1 MPGEMLSNVI
11 GAPFKQYIIDQLN
24 LRAAM
29 NSGGVTSKRTDEQLL
44 FLANKVSWTRLTSSV
59 RVNPR
64 DQNAQKFY
72 ANLFDGEVV
81 PGGYTTPDALAKN
94 WILEGGTSQY
104 DNGAYKLR
112 YGFGPDG
119 AYGLGGTQQQGYRPM
134 PGIDSVGIESKGT
147 LGSLREATI
156 SFKVWNVVQLNVMEA
171 LYFRLGYTM
180 LLEWG
185 HVNYYNNKGQFV
197 TSAEGIDIF
206 NPKLNSKEAV
216 LQLITQKNKESS
228 GNYEAMLGTVT
239 NFYFSFNAEG
249 GFDCNVK
256 LIGLGSVI
264 DTVRIN
270 QTFVM
275 PDSLYV
281 KVQQQQALVQQRIE
295 QDQEEALKAE
305 DRQNRIKAGLP
316 ATPIAE
322 VKNVEGIKTVYE
334 ASRGLKPPTNF
345 LDTIKLQS
353 SQYISIAGSVATDY
367 YYKADGPNEAY
378 NIELNS
384 TRAGLFL
391 TATARRSGFQFIPA
405 GVLTPPQPVKLDL
418 PLLNNLSSQNRQ
430 GFTEAAL
437 EFDVVNYSFV
447 DAKIYPKVIRDISG
461 TVSYSPLTKGKSGG
475 LWEPLIDIAS
485 TPIGQLLDSSLNAW
499 NKSFFAKNRAAFS
512 SVIYPDAVIET
523 TFGMY
528 IAYVLNGEQKFVE
541 ITITPAGK
549 HTRQEYVTALDN
561 WFTNIGTVEIVKL
574 IAATILDQKTLLLDS
589 KIIGLKI
596 GNDNIGGRIQF
607 NDTGLIQTVLP
618 RSTTSAPTAASGSVA
633 DPQGET
639 EGGENKA
646 TSNQIAEP
654 SKFNSAL
661 HAMLVAIKAQG
672 LSEALNSNQAVV
684 EINLTENTNIFYQ
697 FGVLRNVLNA
707 TPTVGTIDQFDIT
720 TYAQKGFNSNLMADK
735 SIAPNINNVEFKSLC
750 KAYLLKYQ
758 FTEGVSTQPNAGEYP
773 VYIKLGYLL
782 AFLNNMCLLYES
794 IDNKSANSGNSL
806 NTIKP
811 YFYIDFHPE
820 YNLCLTA
827 PQHMSVDPTICLIP
841 LQATNRQYLELFP
854 SDIQALLGTEAF
866 KPETENPFSA
876 FIGSFKTSNAYQG
889 KTMEILLNTQYL
901 LETADRF
908 VSGDREGAVNLKPFL
923 DKVMEDITKSTG
935 GFNLFRV
942 AYRDDS
948 NTVIIKDDQYTPK
961 LSGEA
966 DSVLERSSY
975 KANRKY
981 MELQVFGSGSL
992 VRDMEF
998 KTNMTSKMSSM
1009 IAISAQ
1015 SGGQTANSQDTSP
1028 IGTYNTNYDD
1038 AFMTVKLN
1046 SLSTG
1051 SAITTNTAKQQAEE
1065 EKERINTL
1073 EEAVKRFNQHVIQV
1087 YKNGYVS
1094 KIEIPPAVNYYLNRF
1109 RTLKALDPATTAAP
1123 FIPANLSLT
1132 MDGISGI
1139 LMGNAF
1145 TIPEQ
1150 RLPASLRG
1158 TDGYTKVGF
1167 TVVGLSHTLE
1177 GNQWLTKVRGQ
1188 MIKLRDSVI
1197 ATKTATVTGV
1207 NESLLPPPGSQVAG
1221 TVTTDTGCTT
1231 SYPNLAIFE
1240 NVQVEVFSIRDAAAY
1255 LKTNHPDVAKA
1266 VFAIIYAEAA
1276 KSGADNFRSAGG
1288 NNFGGVQTDSGV
1300 WGFGTFA
1307 GQFCRRDSGGV
1318 LRMFAAFS
1326 TPQAFLDFM
1335 ANRIKAKG
1343 FTSNQT
1349 GDDWTTKYINTWWSP
1364 VDKASYTKG
1373 TATFNSKLAIY
1384 KTAERFYNQ
1393 A

>member
-11 GAPFKQYIIDQLN
+11 GAPFKQYVIDQLN

-44 FLANKVSWTRLTSSV
+44 FLANKTSWTRLTSSV

-72 ANLFDGEVV
+72 ANLFDGEVI
-81 PGGYTTPDALAKN
+81 PGGYNTPDALAKN
-94 WILEGGTSQY
+94 WILQGGTSQY
-104 DNGAYKLR
+104 NNGEYKLR
-112 YGFGPDG
+112 YGVGPDG
-119 AYGLGGTQQQGYRPM
+119 AYGLGGIQQQGYRPM
-134 PGIDSVGIESKGT
+134 PGISSVSIESKGT
-147 LGSLREATI
+147 LGSLREAII
-156 SFKVWNVVQLNVMEA
+156 SFRVWNIVQLNVMEA

-216 LQLITQKNKESS
+216 LQLITQKNKETS

-270 QTFVM
+270 QTFIM
-275 PDSLYV
+275 PDSLYL
-281 KVQQQQALVQQRIE
+281 KVQQQQALVQQRFE
-295 QDQEEALKAE
+295 QNQQEALIAN
-305 DRQNRIKAGLP
+305 DIQNRISQSLAPTL
-316 ATPIAE
+316 IDE
-322 VKNVEGIKTVYE
+322 VKNAEGIRTVYE
-334 ASRGLKPPTNF
+334 ANKGVKPPANF
-345 LDTIKLQS
+345 LNTIQYAS
-353 SQYISIAGSVATDY
+353 SQYVAVEGNSTYDY
-367 YYKADGPNEAY
+367 YYKAIGGSLPKSDE
-378 NIELNS
+378 ELNDRR
-384 TRAGLFL
+384 TGLFL
-391 TATARRSGFQFIPA
+391 NSNAKGRAWQLIPA
-405 GVLTPPQPVKLDL
+405 NVSSTNPQPATLNTQN
-418 PLLNNLSSQNRQ
+418 LLGLAGRGGNR
-430 GFTEAAL
+430 FVEEVIENIT
-437 EFDVVNYSFV
+437 VNYSTFDLQRTYSAV
-447 DAKIYPKVIRDISG
+447 NRDADTDLNSVAGNASFYLSLANTGITDWVQKQNEKVRSSFRVPYPYVILSPSGVPTQKFFLIYYEAK
-461 TVSYSPLTKGKSGG
+461 
-475 LWEPLIDIAS
+475 A
-485 TPIGQLLDSSLNAW
+485 DSSKQDTTKQVLQALQSW
-499 NKSFFAKNRAAFS
+499 AANPTIFIDFIGIV
-512 SVIYPDAVIET
+512 SVGSERSIGYRGTFEAV
-523 TFGMY
+523 
-528 IAYVLNGEQKFVE
+528 
-541 ITITPAGK
+541 
-549 HTRQEYVTALDN
+549 ALDGKKIMFE
-561 WFTNIGTVEIVKL
+561 FT
-574 IAATILDQKTLLLDS
+574 S
-589 KIIGLKI
+589 
-596 GNDNIGGRIQF
+596 

-618 RSTTSAPTAASGSVA
+618 RPNATAPTAASGSMA

-646 TSNQIAEP
+646 TPNQIAEP
-654 SKFNSAL
+654 GKFNSAL
-661 HAMLVAIKAQG
+661 HAMLVAVKAQG
-672 LSEALNSNQAVV
+672 LSEALNSNQAVIEV
-684 EINLTENTNIFYQ
+684 DLTENTNIFYQ
-697 FGVLRNVLNA
+697 FGVLRNVLNT

-735 SIAPNINNVEFKSLC
+735 SIAPSITNVDFKSLC
-750 KAYLLKYQ
+750 KGYLLKYQ

-794 IDNKSANSGNSL
+794 IDNKSTNSGNNL

-827 PQHMSVDPTICLIP
+827 PQHMSVNPTVCLIP
-841 LQATNRQYLELFP
+841 LQATNEQYLKLFP
-854 SDIQALLGTEAF
+854 PDIRALLGTEAF
-866 KPETENPFSA
+866 KPKTENPFSA
-876 FIGSFKTSNAYQG
+876 FIGSFKTNNAYQG

-908 VSGDREGAVNLKPFL
+908 VQGDKEGAVALKPFL
-923 DKVMEDITKSTG
+923 DQVMEDITKSTG

-961 LSGEA
+961 LPGEA
-966 DSVLERSSY
+966 DSTLDRSSY

-998 KTNMTSKMSSM
+998 KTNMSSKMSSM

-1015 SGGQTANSQDTSP
+1015 SGGQTANSQDATP

-1051 SAITTNTAKQQAEE
+1051 SAITTNTEE
-1065 EKERINTL
+1065 EKKRINNL
-1073 EEAVKRFNQHVIQV
+1073 EQAVKRFNQHVIQV

-1094 KIEIPPAVNYYLNRF
+1094 KLEIPPAVNYYLDRF

-1177 GNQWLTKVRGQ
+1177 SNQWLTKIRGQ
-1188 MIKLRDSVI
+1188 MIKLRDPVTDI
-1197 ATKTATVTGV
+1197 NTTTVTGV

-1221 TVTTDTGCTT
+1221 TVTTATGCKT
-1231 SYPNLAIFE
+1231 SYPNLTIFPT
-1240 NVQVEVFSIRDAAAY
+1240 VQVEVFSIRDTAAY

-1307 GQFCRRDSGGV
+1307 GQFCRRDSSGV

-1335 ANRIKAKG
+1335 ANRIRAKG
-1343 FTSNQT
+1343 FSSNQT
-1349 GDDWTTKYINTWWSP
+1349 GDQWTANYIERWWSP
-1364 VDKASYTKG
+1364 VDKASFTRG
-1373 TATFNSKLAIY
+1373 TTTFNSKLAIY

>member
-44 FLANKVSWTRLTSSV
+44 FLANKASWTRLTSSV

-72 ANLFDGEVV
+72 ANLFDGEVI

-104 DNGAYKLR
+104 NNGEYKLR

-119 AYGLGGTQQQGYRPM
+119 AYGLGGIQQQGYRPM

-216 LQLITQKNKESS
+216 LQLITKKNKESS

-275 PDSLYV
+275 PDSLYA
-281 KVQQQQALVQQRIE
+281 KVQQQQALVQQRFE
-295 QDQEEALKAE
+295 QNQEEALIAKDKE
-305 DRQNRIKAGLP
+305 DRVDAGLSP
-316 ATPIAE
+316 TLIDA
-322 VKNVEGIKTVYE
+322 VKNADGIKTVYE
-334 ASRGLKPPTNF
+334 ASKNAKPPANF
-345 LDTIKLQS
+345 LSTIEYVS
-353 SQYISIAGSVATDY
+353 SQYTAIGGGGTYDY
-367 YYKADGPNEAY
+367 YYKATGGTLPKYDQ
-378 NIELNS
+378 ELND
-384 TRAGLFL
+384 TRTGLFL
-391 TATARRSGFQFIPA
+391 NTNAKGRTWQLIPA
-405 GVLTPPQPVKLDL
+405 SLSSTNPQPVALNAQNLLGLAGRGDSRFIEEVIGEVTVNFNTIDL
-418 PLLNNLSSQNRQ
+418 QRSYSTVNRDADTDLNSVAGNASFYLSLGNTGITDWVQKQNEKVRSSFRAPYPYVILSPSGVPTQKFFSIYYPAKSDSSTQDTTKQVLQALQSWAANPTISIDYVGIISVGSQKSI
-430 GFTEAAL
+430 GYHGTFEAA
-437 EFDVVNYSFV
+437 
-447 DAKIYPKVIRDISG
+447 
-461 TVSYSPLTKGKSGG
+461 
-475 LWEPLIDIAS
+475 
-485 TPIGQLLDSSLNAW
+485 
-499 NKSFFAKNRAAFS
+499 
-512 SVIYPDAVIET
+512 
-523 TFGMY
+523 
-528 IAYVLNGEQKFVE
+528 
-541 ITITPAGK
+541 
-549 HTRQEYVTALDN
+549 ALD
-561 WFTNIGTVEIVKL
+561 GK
-574 IAATILDQKTLLLDS
+574 
-589 KIIGLKI
+589 KIK
-596 GNDNIGGRIQF
+596 F
-607 NDTGLIQTVLP
+607 EFASNDTGLIQTVLP
-618 RSTTSAPTAASGSVA
+618 RSTTAPPIAASGSVA

-720 TYAQKGFNSNLMADK
+720 TYAQKGFNSNLMADD
-735 SIAPNINNVEFKSLC
+735 SIELSTITNVKFENLC

-811 YFYIDFHPE
+811 YFYIDFHPD

-827 PQHMSVDPTICLIP
+827 PQHMSVDPTVCLIP
-841 LQATNRQYLELFP
+841 LQATNKQYLELFP
-854 SDIQALLGTEAF
+854 PDIQALLGTEAF

-908 VSGDREGAVNLKPFL
+908 VSGDKEGAVNLKPFL
-923 DKVMEDITKSTG
+923 DRIMEDVTKATG

-961 LSGEA
+961 LPGEA
-966 DSVLERSSY
+966 DSVLDRSSY
-975 KANRKY
+975 KANRQY

-998 KTNMTSKMSSM
+998 KTNMSSKMSSM

-1015 SGGQTANSQDTSP
+1015 SGGQTANSQDGTP

-1038 AFMTVKLN
+1038 AFMAVKLN

-1051 SAITTNTAKQQAEE
+1051 SAITTNTARQQAEE
-1065 EKERINTL
+1065 EKKRINTL
-1073 EEAVKRFNQHVIQV
+1073 EEAVKRFNQHVTQV

-1109 RTLKALDPATTAAP
+1109 RILKALDPATTAAP

-1132 MDGISGI
+1132 MDGISGM

-1158 TDGYTKVGF
+1158 ADGFTKVGF
-1167 TVVGLSHTLE
+1167 VVVGLSHTLE

-1188 MIKLRDSVI
+1188 MIKLRDPVT
-1197 ATKTATVTGV
+1197 ATSTATVTGV
-1207 NESLLPPPGSQVAG
+1207 NQSLLPPPGSQVEG
-1221 TVTTDTGCTT
+1221 TVTTAAGCRT
-1231 SYPNLAIFE
+1231 SYPNLTIFE
-1240 NVQVEVFSIRDAAAY
+1240 TVQVEVFSIRDAAAY

-1300 WGFGTFA
+1300 WGFGNFA
-1307 GQFCRRDSGGV
+1307 GQFCRRDSSGV

-1343 FTSNQT
+1343 FASSQT
-1349 GDDWTTKYINTWWSP
+1349 GDQWTDKYINAWWSP

-1384 KTAERFYNQ
+1384 KTAEKFYNQ

>member
-11 GAPFKQYIIDQLN
+11 GAPFKQYVIDQLN
-24 LRAAM
+24 LRAAN
-29 NSGGVTSKRTDEQLL
+29 NSSSQRTDEQLL
-44 FLANKVSWTRLTSSV
+44 FLANKMSWTRLTSSV
-59 RVNPR
+59 RINPR

-72 ANLFDGEVV
+72 ANLFDGEVI

-94 WILEGGTSQY
+94 WILQAGVSQY

-134 PGIDSVGIESKGT
+134 PGIDSVSIESKGT
-147 LGSLREATI
+147 LGSLREATV
-156 SFKVWNVVQLNVMEA
+156 SFKVWNIVQLNVMEA

-185 HVNYYNNKGQFV
+185 HVNYFNNKGQFV
-197 TSAEGIDIF
+197 TTTEGIDIF

-216 LQLITQKNKESS
+216 LQLITQKNKQTS

-281 KVQQQQALVQQRIE
+281 KVQQQQALVQQKIE
-295 QDQEEALKAE
+295 QDQEQARKTA
-305 DRQNRIKAGLP
+305 DAQARIDQGLSP
-316 ATPIAE
+316 TLIEP
-322 VKNVEGIKTVYE
+322 VKNADGIKTVYE
-334 ASRGLKPPTNF
+334 ASKGVKPPTNF
-345 LDTIKLQS
+345 LDTIKFPS
-353 SQYISIAGSVATDY
+353 SQYVAANGIAAYDY
-367 YYKADGPNEAY
+367 FYKAVGGKLPNYDA
-378 NIELNS
+378 ELNNQR
-384 TRAGLFL
+384 TGLFL
-391 TATARRSGFQFIPA
+391 SSNAKGRAWQVIPA
-405 GVLTPPQPVKLDL
+405 
-418 PLLNNLSSQNRQ
+418 NFSSQ
-430 GFTEAAL
+430 E
-437 EFDVVNYSFV
+437 
-447 DAKIYPKVIRDISG
+447 VI
-461 TVSYSPLTKGKSGG
+461 L
-475 LWEPLIDIAS
+475 
-485 TPIGQLLDSSLNAW
+485 
-499 NKSFFAKNRAAFS
+499 
-512 SVIYPDAVIET
+512 
-523 TFGMY
+523 
-528 IAYVLNGEQKFVE
+528 
-541 ITITPAGK
+541 
-549 HTRQEYVTALDN
+549 
-561 WFTNIGTVEIVKL
+561 NIGTLKGLAERNLPDRYVPNLGIDKINIGPSTVNL
-574 IAATILDQKTLLLDS
+574 QYSYSVANRGADS
-589 KIIGLKI
+589 KDLSVLANNVSWYLSYANTGVRDWVQKQNEQVSKSFYAPFPYTVLTAAGTPSQKFYAIYYEAKSGNGDTTKQVLEAIENWANNPKVTLDFLDIVTVPGDTSNYYQWGSFIGYRGTFEGVAK
-596 GNDNIGGRIQF
+596 DGRKIQF
-607 NDTGLIQTVLP
+607 VFTSNDTGLIQTVG
-618 RSTTSAPTAASGSVA
+618 AASTKQNAVQQVGGTA
-633 DPQGET
+633 NPTGDT
-639 EGGENKA
+639 EGAQNQA
-646 TSNQIAEP
+646 TPSQTAES

-661 HAMLVAIKAQG
+661 HAMLVAVKAQG
-672 LSEALNSNQAVV
+672 QSEGLNSNKAVIEV
-684 EINLTENTNIFYQ
+684 DLTENTKIFYQ
-697 FGVLRNVLNA
+697 FGVLKNVLNT

-735 SIAPNINNVEFKSLC
+735 SIAPSITNVDFKNLC
-750 KAYLLKYQ
+750 RAYLLKYQ
-758 FTEGVSTQPNAGEYP
+758 FTEGNSTQANAGEFP

-794 IDNKSANSGNSL
+794 VDKVSANSGNNL

-827 PQHMSVDPTICLIP
+827 PQHMTVDPTVCLIP
-841 LQATNRQYLELFP
+841 LQATNKQYLELFP
-854 SDIQALLGTEAF
+854 ADIQTLLGAAAF

-876 FIGSFKTSNAYQG
+876 FIGSFKTNNAYQG
-889 KTMEILLNTQYL
+889 KTMEILLNVQYL

-908 VSGDREGAVNLKPFL
+908 VQGDKEGAVILKPFL
-923 DKVMEDITKSTG
+923 DRVMEDITKATG

-948 NTVIIKDDQYTPK
+948 NTVIIKDDQYTPN
-961 LSGEA
+961 LAGEA
-966 DSVLERSSY
+966 SSVLDKSSY
-975 KANRKY
+975 KANREY
-981 MELQVFGSGSL
+981 MELQIFGSGSL

-998 KTNMTSKMSSM
+998 KTNMSTKMSSM

-1015 SGGQTANSQDTSP
+1015 SGGQTANSQDATP
-1028 IGTYNTNYDD
+1028 VGTYNTNYDD

-1046 SLSTG
+1046 SLTTG
-1051 SAITTNTAKQQAEE
+1051 SAITTDTAKQQANEE
-1065 EKERINTL
+1065 QKRLNTL
-1073 EEAVKRFNQHVIQV
+1073 EEAVKKFNEHVTQV

-1094 KIEIPPAVNYYLNRF
+1094 KAQIPPAVAYYIDRF
-1109 RTLKALDPATTAAP
+1109 RTVKALDPATTAAP

-1188 MIKLRDSVI
+1188 MIKLRDPVTT
-1197 ATKTATVTGV
+1197 TKTATVTGT
-1207 NESLLPPPGSQVAG
+1207 NESQLPTAESQAAG
-1221 TVTTDTGCTT
+1221 TVTTATGCKT
-1231 SYPNLAIFE
+1231 SYPNLPIFE
-1240 NVQVEVFSIRDAAAY
+1240 TVQTEVFSIKDAAAY
-1255 LKTNHPDVAKA
+1255 LKNNHPDVAKA
-1266 VFAIIYAEAA
+1266 VFAVIYAEAA

-1300 WGFGTFA
+1300 WGFGSFA

-1343 FTSNQT
+1343 FSSNQT
-1349 GDDWTTKYINTWWSP
+1349 GDEWTAKYIGTWWSP

-1373 TATFNSKLAIY
+1373 TPTFNSKLAIY